1 MNKNDIVT
9 VEITDIGVSGEGI
22 GHVDGYTLFIKD
34 AVIGDVVEAKVMKA
48 KKNYGYA
55 RLMKV
60 ITPSEYRVEPKCA
73 FARRCGGCQIQ
84 EMSYDRQLVFKDQKI
99 RGNLERIGGFTKDQS
114 DTVMQP
120 VVGMEHPFGYRNK
133 AQFPFGTDKEGNPI
147 TGFYAGRTH
156 DIIANTDCALGVE
169 QNKEILEIILQYMR
183 ENKIKS
189 YDEKTGKGLIRHAL
203 IRYGFKTKEIMVC
216 LVVNGKKLPK
226 AERLIEKLIQIEGMT
241 SITISPNTRR
251 DNVIMGD
258 SYEILWGQGYITDY
272 IGNVKYQISP
282 LSFYQVNP
290 VQTEKLYGLALEY
303 ADLKGDE
310 TVWDL
315 YCGIGTI
322 SLFLAQKAKQVYGVE
337 IVPQAI
343 DDAKENAKI
352 NAIDNAEFFVGKAE
366 EVLPEYYAEYEREH
380 NGETAHADVIVVDP
394 PRKGCDETLL
404 ETIVK
409 MQPEKVVYVSCD
421 SATLARDLKYLCA
434 NGYEIRMCRGV
445 DQFPQT
451 VHVETVVLLSQHRDK
466 NTCLD
471 ERGSRQIGMQASRL
485 ASLLAQKPD
494 DTIEIDLDLDELDAT
509 SAELKA
515 TYQEI
520 KDYVLKE
527 FGLKVSSLY
536 ISQVKRKC
544 GIEVGENYN
553 LPKSEN
559 ARVPQCP
566 KEKEDAIKAALKYFA
581 ML

>member
-99 RGNLERIGGFTKDQS
+99 RGNLERIGGFTKDQI

-451 VHVETVVLLSQHRDK
+451 VHVETVVLLSRK
-466 NTCLD
+466 T
-471 ERGSRQIGMQASRL
+471 
-485 ASLLAQKPD
+485 PD
-494 DTIEIDLDLDELDAT
+494 DTIEVDLDLDELDIT
-509 SAELKA
+509 SAESKA

-527 FGLKVSSLY
+527 FGLKVSTLY
-536 ISQVKRKC
+536 ISQIKRKC
-544 GIEVGENYN
+544 GIEVGEHYN
-553 LPKSEN
+553 ISQKEN
-559 ARVPQCP
+559 QKVPQCP
-566 KEKEDAIKAALKYFA
+566 KEKEDAIRAALEHFA
-581 ML
+581 MI